1 MKGAR
6 TLLGGILI
14 LAAVC
19 AVPAVS
25 AAQDSGS
32 AETTTTGTEPPAP
45 QQPAPEPSAPA
56 DPTLSPPSHG
66 GTARTGGDGGGG
78 GGQAGSQ
85 QSDASPRPATA
96 SSPTDRTAH
105 ASAATRVTIK
115 DFLFSPATVTVHTG
129 DLVTWH
135 NSGKQ
140 PHTATADDGS
150 FDTGT
155 LTSGQSA
162 SHMFTQPGTFTY
174 YCTIHPNMHG
184 TVKVLGASGSGGSAG
199 SGGSGG
205 ATASSSATGPTEAQA
220 VASPNA
226 AGDKNS
232 LAATGMAAGGLAL
245 VGFLLLAS
253 GVAARYSGR
262 RAAAS
267 VVGKQLELF

>member
-6 TLLGGILI
+6 ALLGGILI

-19 AVPAVS
+19 TVPAVS

-32 AETTTTGTEPPAP
+32 AGTTTTTGTEPPAP
-45 QQPAPEPSAPA
+45 QPPASEPSAPP
-56 DPTLSPPSHG
+56 DPTITPSSHDG
-66 GTARTGGDGGGG
+66 GAKTGDGGGG
-78 GGQAGSQ
+78 GGQASSQ
-85 QSDASPRPATA
+85 QSDSSQPATT
-96 SSPTDRTAH
+96 STRTDRRAH
-105 ASAATRVTIK
+105 ASAATPVTMK
-115 DFLFSPATVTVHTG
+115 DFLFSPATVTIHAG
-129 DLVTWH
+129 DIVTWH
-135 NSGKQ
+135 NAGKQ

-184 TVKVLGASGSGGSAG
+184 TVRVLGASGGGG
-199 SGGSGG
+199 SGGSGGSG

-220 VASPNA
+220 VASPDA

-232 LAATGMAAGGLAL
+232 LAATGMAAGALAL
-245 VGFLLLAS
+245 VGFCLLAS
-253 GVAARYSGR
+253 GLVARVSGR

-267 VVGKQLELF
+267 ITGKQLTLF